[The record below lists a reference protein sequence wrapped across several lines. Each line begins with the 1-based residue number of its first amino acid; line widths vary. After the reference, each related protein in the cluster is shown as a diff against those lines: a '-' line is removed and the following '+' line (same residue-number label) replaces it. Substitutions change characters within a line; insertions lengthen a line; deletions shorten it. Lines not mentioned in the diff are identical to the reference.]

1 MIKMTSKNLSENIVL
16 AKVIQGIPIIG
27 VYGGIS
33 NYMLIRDISEVASIK
48 YKKRLL
54 SKLSSEI

>member
-1 MIKMTSKNLSENIVL
+1 LHIV
-16 AKVIQGIPIIG
+16 QGIPIVG

-33 NYMLIRDISEVASIK
+33 NYRLLADISEVASIK

-54 SKLSSEI
+54 SKLKNAL